1 MATINPPAWMQ
12 AGSYPARNDRLSS
25 SLFGTYPGFSAD
37 EAFPLRTRSGVK
49 PSYQNQQLKV
59 RAAGTPNMT
68 VIVSGGMAY
77 VDSRD
82 TGGSGLYACANDAD
96 VTLTVA
102 AAGGAGQ
109 YRKDTVVASVY
120 DAEYAGAANEWRL
133 EVIQGPYAASA
144 GATVRGTLPTNSVP
158 LADIALAPSQ
168 TSVANGNI
176 TDVRVFTVAA
186 GGIVPLTASTDMA
199 RPAPGEVRYRTD
211 TDTFVYGK
219 LDGSTAPL
227 LNSSG
232 QTIGSQLYKDKQG
245 SDGTRQSNTLA
256 LDADLQFS
264 LEANAT
270 YTIEGLL
277 YWWTTDASL
286 SDFTVDF
293 QIPAGAVG
301 RWIGHA
307 QPTSATSSEG
317 AVRTMSSAVDAG
329 RDYGATTDTAN
340 PLGMALT
347 GVIKTSSAGTY
358 GLLWARTGGS
368 GIVTLGGWS
377 WMALRRRA

>member
-77 VDSRD
+77 IDSRD

-120 DAEYAGAANEWRL
+120 DAEYAGALSQWSL

-144 GATVRGTLPTNSVP
+144 GATVRGTLPTNCVP
-158 LADIALAPSQ
+158 LADLAIAPSQ
-168 TSVANGNI
+168 TSVTNSNI
-176 TDVRVFTVAA
+176 TDVRVYTVAE
-186 GGIVPLTASTDMA
+186 GGIVPITASTDMA
-199 RPAPGEVRYRTD
+199 RPAPGQVRYRTD

-219 LDGSTAPL
+219 ADGTTAALLD
-227 LNSSG
+227 SSG
-232 QTIGSQLYKDKQG
+232 QGIGSQMYKDKNG
-245 SDGTRQSNTLA
+245 VDGTRQSNTLA

-264 LEANAT
+264 LAANAK
-270 YTIEGLL
+270 YTVEGML
-277 YWWTTDASL
+277 YWSTTDATN

-293 QIPAGAVG
+293 QIPSGAVG

-317 AVRTMSSAVDAG
+317 IVRTMTSAVDAG

-347 GVIKTSSAGTY
+347 AVISTTSAGTY

-368 GIVTLGGWS
+368 GIVTLYGWS
-377 WMALRRRA
+377 WMALTRRA